1 MTDKST
7 PTRKNFSPNEK
18 NSNNLSTSTNIQNT
32 EINLPDANFTNINE
46 VNPNKNSQIFTFR
59 IIKRRAPWSKKE
71 DEALTELVNKYGK
84 SNWTIIANE
93 MGLIFQSK
101 HRNGKQCRERWH
113 NHLDP
118 IVNKENWT
126 EAEENIL
133 FNKHMEYG
141 NKWSDISKYLPGR
154 TDNSIKNHFY
164 SKLRKFIRKILKQ
177 INKENLL
184 KNNGIDSCK
193 YNSDKIYKL
202 LKKYKV
208 TYNNVNKDTILD
220 LIISTEKKQKGKI
233 FGLND
238 ENKKINDNDINK
250 GKNNKINPN
259 LNTPFN
265 LDNNSIQDNNEKINR
280 NTSGTK
286 RIIFKK
292 KSKGKSKVKK
302 DEDNEDINGNN
313 KSLLKK
319 EKKIFQSNIV
329 TEFKTVKDDVNVNQ
343 NKNKTSTNNEMN
355 IEATKIE
362 RKYKKKIKKLNIIND
377 NNTINN
383 NNNNDDYLGE
393 KKLTINPDII
403 EDTYPHKFK
412 RKNKSRIKDKETG
425 NLSTNDNKKLLNK
438 KRRKKKR
445 RKVTISLSTPEN
457 KKTQISRIMPKKKFI
472 FGMPVFNKSH
482 RNNKNKQLCPED
494 FDPMIND
501 VERVREGLE
510 IHSKSIIVIN
520 KCLLTEKVLPE
531 INYQYK
537 PNLNLTIP
545 LSPRIQQFPSII
557 QKTTKNGEDNN
568 YFRHFNDKNISI
580 GLPTPMDGYYEPQIS
595 PVALNN
601 LMIYGPPSTKNVYN
615 VDFRYENSFL
625 RNNIQNSFIPK
636 GYINNPI
643 LTPNTPKR
651 EINLQNKIVIQNN
664 SNITGTENNDGVFI
678 QQEKFKKPESLN
690 MDYIENYNNENINNA
705 YPTYPVF
712 GGNDNS
718 GSSIAKQVITSPSN
732 IINLSPTS
740 AFIPKPSPFGDKIL

>member
-286 RIIFKK
+286 RIIFTKK
-292 KSKGKSKVKK
+292 TKGKSKVKK

-355 IEATKIE
+355 IESTKIE

>member
-238 ENKKINDNDINK
+238 ENKKINDNDVNT

-286 RIIFKK
+286 RIIFTKK
-292 KSKGKSKVKK
+292 TKGKSKVKK

-319 EKKIFQSNIV
+319 EKKIFQSNII

-412 RKNKSRIKDKETG
+412 RKNKSTIKDKETG